1 MTTQAQKKQ
10 QDTLEIEQQ
19 LLELLKDYPDI
30 LQRNPALLA
39 ELEVPHESGKAIS
52 LIERQVGVLREK
64 LQSSDK
70 RLRELMDIARG
81 NERLAESRHRLA
93 INLLGAHDLEDVI
106 SIVLDELGNEL
117 GAEYVVIRLITDDAD
132 RLSNMPGIFIDNDT
146 AELIAFSTMMNN
158 RKPLCGH
165 CTQEQKSFLFG
176 ENAEYIGSA
185 AVIPLAAGAKLGL
198 LGLGGKDEC
207 RFNIAMGTEFLTQIG
222 ELVSAAL
229 ALHLAL
235 ISHQEVR

>member
-1 MTTQAQKKQ
+1 MSTQAQKKQ
-10 QDTLEIEQQ
+10 QDTLDTEQQ
-19 LLELLKDYPDI
+19 LLELLKDNPDI
-30 LQRNPALLA
+30 LVRNPGLLA
-39 ELEVPHESGKAIS
+39 ELEVPHESGQAVS
-52 LIERQVGVLREK
+52 LIERQVGVLRDK
-64 LQSSDK
+64 LGVSDK

-117 GAEYVVIRLITDDAD
+117 GADFAVVRLMTDDKE
-132 RLSNMPGIFIDNDT
+132 RLSEKPELFIDTDS
-146 AELIAFSTMMNN
+146 EGLKVFRTMLDN

-165 CTQEQKSFLFG
+165 CTEEQNNFLFG
-176 ENAEYIGSA
+176 DDADQIGSA

-198 LGLGGKDEC
+198 LGLGGHDER
-207 RFNIAMGTEFLTQIG
+207 RFSIAMGTEFLIQIG

-229 ALHLAL
+229 AIHL
-235 ISHQEVR
+235 ET